1 MEYYSQEYGFE
12 IRYFWNEKF
21 TSGDMIVIT
30 GSKNEFQHLVSQ
42 IINRTTSERVELVGN
57 VTQVVDGDTLDIN
70 GIRIRLS
77 LVDIPERGQ
86 LGFREA
92 KEFVSSLCLG
102 KKGEF
107 EVDDGQRRGD
117 CYGR

>member
-57 VTQVVDGDTLDIN
+57 VT
-70 GIRIRLS
+70 
-77 LVDIPERGQ
+77 
-86 LGFREA
+86 
-92 KEFVSSLCLG
+92 
-102 KKGEF
+102 
-107 EVDDGQRRGD
+107 
-117 CYGR
+117 